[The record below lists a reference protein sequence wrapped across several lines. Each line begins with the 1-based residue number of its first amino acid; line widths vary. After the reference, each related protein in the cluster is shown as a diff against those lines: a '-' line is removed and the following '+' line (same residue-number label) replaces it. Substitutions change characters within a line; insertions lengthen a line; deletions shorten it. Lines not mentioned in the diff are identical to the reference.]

1 MQLNSPLSSALTDFW
16 RNFFHHE
23 LGLLNYFMSLTFLDK
38 TQNGSVLQQNGSVLT
53 QKRVTSK
60 RKGVTSNAKRVS
72 STTTRV
78 SSNTK
83 RVMSLTFLDTCKFFI
98 EIFFIMSWDF

>member
-1 MQLNSPLSSALTDFW
+1 MFH

-53 QKRVTSK
+53 KKRVTSK
-60 RKGVTSNAKRVS
+60 AKRVT
-72 STTTRV
+72 STTKRISSNTTRFTFAKTRV

-83 RVMSLTFLDTCKFFI
+83 QVMSLTFLDTCKFFI